1 MPTTIALLPGS
12 FKPYH
17 AGHDGL
23 VRLAASECDEVHLF
37 ISTSDRSRKGEMT
50 IYGTD
55 MQRIWLEFIEPT
67 LPSNVIVEYGGV
79 PVQKV
84 YAELEEAEAAVGED
98 TYVIYSDEEDILKYT
113 DAALIKVAPSLF
125 ENGQIE
131 RRPVS
136 RTETV
141 PVSGTKM
148 REYLTAGDSKN
159 FAKFL
164 PSGIRQ
170 HSQQIIDIL
179 TKKSMGESLLR
190 RYIRNM
196 MILK

>member
-1 MPTTIALLPGS
+1 MSTTIALLPGS

-55 MQRIWLEFIEPT
+55 MQRIWLDFIEPT
-67 LPSNVIVEYGGV
+67 LPENVVVEYGGA

-84 YAELEEAEAAVGED
+84 YAELEEAEAAASED

-113 DAALIKVAPSLF
+113 DAALTKVAPTLF

-148 REYLTAGDSKN
+148 REYLATGDSKN

-164 PSGIRQ
+164 SPSIRQ
-170 HSQQIIDIL
+170 YSQQIIDIL
-179 TKKSMGESLLR
+179 TRKQIGESLLK
-190 RYIRNM
+190 RYIKEF
-196 MILK
+196 IQL

>member
-1 MPTTIALLPGS
+1 MLRIALLPGS

-23 VRLAASECDEVHLF
+23 VRLAAGECDEVHLF

-50 IYGTD
+50 IYGAD
-55 MQRIWLEFIEPT
+55 MHRIWLDFIEPT
-67 LPSNVIVEYGGV
+67 LPGNVVVEYGGA

-84 YAELEEAEAAVGED
+84 YAELEAAEASASED

-113 DAALIKVAPSLF
+113 DAALIRVAPTLF

-148 REYLTAGDSKN
+148 REYLASGDSKN

-164 PSGIRQ
+164 PPGIRQ
-170 HSQQIIDIL
+170 YSREIIKIL
-179 TKKSMGESLLR
+179 NRENPIGEALLKQ
-190 RYIRNM
+190 YIRL
-196 MILK
+196 IFS